1 MLKLRAATFQIIVN
15 TVSPSDRAKSLMR
28 LWKLAEEKNILKAI
42 SLITKSATMS
52 LSPEP
57 TLNWFNLPATKAL
70 ILSDEIE
77 CSKKMDFLVQVILK
91 KEQVLI

>member
-1 MLKLRAATFQIIVN
+1 
-15 TVSPSDRAKSLMR
+15 MR

-57 TLNWFNLPATKAL
+57 TLNWFNLPATKTL
-70 ILSDEIE
+70 FIRRNT
-77 CSKKMDFLVQVILK
+77 SKKNGFFCTSDIKERASIDIDFCSF
-91 KEQVLI
+91 